1 MTCFYDSAIGA
12 AVRFVRLAMGA
23 NRGLVGRDVV
33 SVGEVKGQVRN
44 VIIACRVMEPELS
57 YLVAEAKRD
66 GNGAEIFYIEQAL
79 HRTPEKLIVTVQQKI
94 RQEMAGA
101 ARIVLGYG
109 LCAKGIVGP
118 SDREL
123 IIPRCHDCIALF
135 IGSPDC
141 YMELFRKNPGTYY
154 LTPGW
159 VAEKKDPLGII
170 EENVPRFGRATA
182 HWVMEEELKH
192 YTHIALIDTGVAEM
206 APLRARAM
214 ENASVLKKRYEEIPG
229 NLDYLRELLRGP
241 YSDEK
246 FLRLGTGEKFT
257 QELLG

>member
-1 MTCFYDSAIGA
+1 MS
-12 AVRFVRLAMGA
+12 
-23 NRGLVGRDVV
+23 VV
-33 SVGEVKGQVRN
+33 EVKRKVRN

-57 YLVAEAKRD
+57 YLVAGEKRD
-66 GNGAEIFYIEQAL
+66 VNGTEIFYLEQAL
-79 HRTPEKLIVTVQQKI
+79 HRTPDKLIVTVQQKI
-94 RQEMAGA
+94 RQEMPGA

-109 LCAKGIVGP
+109 LCAKGIMGITAEEQ
-118 SDREL
+118 EL

-135 IGSPDC
+135 LGSPNRHL
-141 YMELFRKNPGTYY
+141 ELFRGKPGTYY

-170 EENVPRFGRATA
+170 EENVPRYGRETA

-192 YTHIALIDTGVAEM
+192 YTHIALIDTGVEEM

-229 NLDYLRELLRGP
+229 NLDYFRELLRGP
-241 YSDEK
+241 YAEEK
-246 FLRLGTGEKFT
+246 FLRLRPGEKLA
-257 QELLG
+257 QEMVV